1 MSITGW
7 ILLTVDIGIAILLGK
22 LIFKTFK
29 RFLTGIK
36 YILMP
41 NIVSIIRNDWDNDFN
56 YTHRMIFW
64 AAILFAVVMIEVPFN
79 VNIFKILFHLILS
92 RPLSG

>member
-1 MSITGW
+1 MRPKGW
-7 ILLTVDIGIAILLGK
+7 ILVVVDIGIAILLAK

-36 YILMP
+36 YLFIP
-41 NIVSIIRNDWDNDFN
+41 NIISVITNDWDNDFN

-64 AAILFAVVMIEVPFN
+64 AAILFVVLLIEVT
-79 VNIFKILFHLILS
+79 IFY
-92 RPLSG
+92 